1 MSNMKKII
9 VLAAA
14 LFLGWQANAQIVA
27 NAGYIHASETMRSA
41 YNVQPDNNRI
51 DHASLDG
58 VFAGANYYFSLDNVV
73 DGLAAMPGANLSL
86 LFGRYWRDDDFRV
99 RELALNLPLQASYTY
114 EVNENL
120 KVFGQTGPTLQ
131 FALAYKVKDNHG
143 TTYSLLNKN
152 NDFLEARRP
161 FNIYWG
167 IAAGV
172 EVSDM
177 LRIEV
182 GYDFGFC
189 NLHRPLDEYEFLKK
203 VTRGF
208 LHIGVGYLF

>member
-14 LFLGWQANAQIVA
+14 LLLGWQARAQVVA
-27 NAGYIHASETMRSA
+27 NAGYVHAFETMKSA
-41 YNVQPDNNRI
+41 NYLTEGFDY

-58 VFAGANYYFSLDNVV
+58 FFAGANYYLSLDSVL
-73 DGLAAMPGANLSL
+73 DGLAAMPGANLSM
-86 LFGRYWRDDDFRV
+86 LFGRYWYDDDFKV

-114 EVNENL
+114 EINESL

-131 FALAYKVKDNHG
+131 FALTHKVKDNHG
-143 TTYSLLNKN
+143 TTYSLLNRN
-152 NDFLEARRP
+152 NSLYEARRP
-161 FNIYWG
+161 FNFYWG
-167 IAAGV
+167 LATGV

-182 GYDFGFC
+182 GFDFGFA
-189 NLHRPLDEYEFLKK
+189 NLHRTVDEHEFLKSVK
-203 VTRGF
+203 RNF

>member
-1 MSNMKKII
+1 MSNMKKMI
-9 VLAAA
+9 VIAAA

-27 NAGYIHASETMRSA
+27 NAGYVHGFETMKS
-41 YNVQPDNNRI
+41 VNNLTASYDY

-58 VFAGANYYFSLDNVV
+58 FFAGANYYFSLDDLV
-73 DGLAAMPGANLSL
+73 DGLAAMPGANLSM
-86 LFGRYWRDDDFRV
+86 LFGRHWVFDDFKV

-114 EVNENL
+114 EVNESL

-131 FALAYKVKDNHG
+131 FALAHKVKDNHG

-152 NDFLEARRP
+152 NNFQEVRNP

-177 LRIEV
+177 LRIEI
-182 GYDFGFC
+182 GYDFGFV
-189 NLHRPLDEYEFLKK
+189 NLHRTVSEHEFLKS
-203 VTRGF
+203 VRRNF
-208 LHIGVGYLF
+208 LHFSVGYLF